1 MRPGAGH
8 RLLVCHV
15 PGFERQETTADPI
28 SLIDVAPTLLA
39 LLGQRPAPTL
49 RGRSGLRRRAEVAP
63 RPAAVS

>member
-28 SLIDVAPTLLA
+28 
-39 LLGQRPAPTL
+39 
-49 RGRSGLRRRAEVAP
+49 
-63 RPAAVS
+63 